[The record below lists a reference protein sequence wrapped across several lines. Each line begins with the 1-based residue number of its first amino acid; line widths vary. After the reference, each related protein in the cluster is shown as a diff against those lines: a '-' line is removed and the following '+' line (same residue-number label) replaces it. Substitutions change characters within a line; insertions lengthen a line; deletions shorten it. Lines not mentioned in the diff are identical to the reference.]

1 MNTYKI
7 LEIEEKN
14 KAVKIE
20 VTFSDGTKI
29 TKRMMAP
36 LDSEESLKG
45 AIEAWMSQYDM
56 DRSKDVVPA
65 QVKSLVGKL
74 QTVKEPLVASIRG

>member
-1 MNTYKI
+1 MSTYKI
-7 LEIEEKN
+7 LAIEEDN

-20 VTFSDGTKI
+20 VTFDDGTKM

-36 LDSEESLKG
+36 LDSEDSLKG
-45 AIEAWMSQYDM
+45 AIEAWMTQYDM

-65 QVKSLVGKL
+65 QVKSLVGKI
-74 QTVKEPLVASIRG
+74 QTAKEPLVESIKG